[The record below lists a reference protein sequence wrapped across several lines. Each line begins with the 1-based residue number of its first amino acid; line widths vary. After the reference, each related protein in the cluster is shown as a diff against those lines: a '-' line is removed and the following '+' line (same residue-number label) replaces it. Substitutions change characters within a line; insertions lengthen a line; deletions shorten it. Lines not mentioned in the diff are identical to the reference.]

1 MSVQYLGFDF
11 EKKSTRNG
19 GIIIEGFSN
28 KNVPDRGN
36 ERVEPSGGMLENY
49 LQNPVYLFDHGKD
62 PAFGNMP
69 VGKSLATELTE
80 KGIYTKGMISNSK
93 TEKISAIR
101 DLVEEG
107 ILKAFSIGFDP
118 KRGEKDADGIY
129 VIKVWELIEQSI
141 VPIPMNQDSIF
152 SVMQK
157 RFKNNTFGQMFL
169 EERRLLSKN
178 CEMAAIITKHLYSI
192 HGLNFDRKA
201 IFDNVARIGK
211 VKKEEVYAAM
221 AGDIGMSPKIWAAF
235 STLFGSKIIGGFKA
249 METESVL
256 VKIEVPKTMFEE
268 LDMAKDFIEESGYK
282 PGVVEETEGSFIF
295 TQVDIP
301 ELDPSTLTSEV
312 LDNGATG
319 YFTAVEK
326 VKAIEGEKTPEET
339 PTEAPKEDASKLK
352 ESFLADKKTMEES
365 PEAPMPVWVSDETT
379 WANAKAACQEALGK
393 LDLGFL
399 AWYALSMAS
408 AQKSLKIKASIP
420 ADQDAQSIQDS
431 AEMVVAKTTN
441 MLLTTLIQEVQ
452 KMSQK
457 LDNAAALEQE
467 EMATEEPEEATEEDN
482 EEESTQTL
490 AMLTNYRDNLNQRL
504 KKLGY

>member
-1 MSVQYLGFDF
+1 MTMQYLGFEFD
-11 EKKSTRNG
+11 KKSTRNG

-36 ERVEPSGGMLENY
+36 ERVDPHGGMLDNY
-49 LQNPVYLFDHGKD
+49 KKNPVYLFDHGKD

-69 VGKSLATELTE
+69 VGKSMVVELQDS
-80 KGIYTKGMISNSK
+80 GIYTKGMISNSK
-93 TEKISAIR
+93 TEKISAVR

-118 KRGEKDADGIY
+118 KRGEKDADGIH

-152 SVMQK
+152 SAMQK

-169 EERRLLSKN
+169 EERRLISKN

-201 IFDNVARIGK
+201 IFDNVAKIGK

-221 AGDIGMSPKIWAAF
+221 SGDIGMSPKIWLAF

-256 VKIEVPKTMFEE
+256 VKVEVPKTMFEE

-282 PGVVEETEGSFIF
+282 TGVVEETEGSFIF
-295 TQVDIP
+295 TQADIP

-312 LDNGATG
+312 LENGATG

-326 VKAIEGEKTPEET
+326 VKAIEGEPPPEET
-339 PTEAPKEDASKLK
+339 PTEEPKPDASKLK
-352 ESFLADKKTMEES
+352 ESFLADKKTVEES
-365 PEAPMPVWVSDETT
+365 EGGAMPSWVSDETAWT
-379 WANAKAACQEALGK
+379 NAKAACQEALGK
-393 LDLGFL
+393 LDYGFL

-408 AQKSLKIKASIP
+408 AQKSLKVKSSIP
-420 ADQDAQSIQDS
+420 ADQDAQSTQDT

-467 EMATEEPEEATEEDN
+467 ESTVEEPGEDN
-482 EEESTQTL
+482 EVESTQTL